1 MKRDSRCE
9 RSNCDRAIRSR
20 TMCEKWCIVTRRIR
34 VNSRSIRNDTP
45 RDCRSNSFKEKL
57 KEEGDNPLFFVY
69 NIEMLYMNRGRDV
82 MSKFT
87 VASNGALETTLRGAE
102 VLSTPLLNKG
112 VAFTQE
118 EREELGLKGLLP
130 PAVLTLEEQARRA
143 YEQFSSQPD
152 DLLKNVYLT
161 ALHDRN
167 EVLFYRILTEHLREM
182 LPIVYTPTVGVA
194 IQRYSH
200 EYRKPRGIY
209 LSINDPSGI
218 EDAFAN
224 IGATAENIDLVVV
237 TDGEGILGI
246 GDWGVG
252 GINIAIGKLA
262 VYTAAVGID
271 PSRVLPVILDV
282 GTNREELLNNPF
294 YIGNRHPRITGEA
307 YDEFIDTFVQAVN
320 KQFPKA
326 LLHWEDFSS
335 RNARKILDKYRH
347 DVCTFN
353 DDIQGTGA
361 VSLAAVLSAVKA
373 SGVPLSE
380 HRVVVFGA
388 GTAGIG
394 IADQV
399 RDAMVRVGL
408 SDEESHNRFWCID
421 RNGLVTDNMEDLLDF
436 QIPYARK
443 EAEVSDW
450 KQNDAIGLAEVVKH
464 VKPTILIGTST
475 VAGAF
480 KEEIIKEMAS
490 HVERP
495 IILPMSNPTP
505 LAEAKPADLIEW
517 TEGKALVATGSPFEP
532 VTYNGVTYVIGQSNN
547 ALIFPGL
554 GLGTIVVRASV
565 MTDGMFAAAAE
576 AVASMVDTSQPG
588 APILPEVEELR
599 NISELVAIEVAKVAV
614 AEGVARENLSDDDI
628 KIAVKEAIW
637 EPEYRQIKAV
647 EKVRI

>member
-1 MKRDSRCE
+1 
-9 RSNCDRAIRSR
+9 
-20 TMCEKWCIVTRRIR
+20 
-34 VNSRSIRNDTP
+34 
-45 RDCRSNSFKEKL
+45 
-57 KEEGDNPLFFVY
+57 
-69 NIEMLYMNRGRDV
+69 

-87 VASNGALETTLRGAE
+87 VASNGSLETTLRGVE

-143 YEQFSSQPD
+143 YEQFCSQPD

-167 EVLFYRILTEHLREM
+167 EVLFYRILTNHLREM

-200 EYRKPRGIY
+200 EYRKPRGVY

-218 EDAFAN
+218 EEAFAN

-347 DVCTFN
+347 DICTFN

-361 VSLAAVLSAVKA
+361 VSLAAVLSAVKV

-399 RDAMVRVGL
+399 RDAMVRVGV
-408 SDEESHNRFWCID
+408 SEEESYKRFWCID

-443 EAEVSDW
+443 EAEVSEW
-450 KQNDAIGLAEVVKH
+450 KQNDVIGLAEVVKH

-517 TEGKALVATGSPFEP
+517 TEGRALVATGSPFEP

-599 NISELVAIEVAKVAV
+599 NISEMVAIEVAKVAV
-614 AEGVARENLSDDDI
+614 AEGVARENLSDNDI

>member
-1 MKRDSRCE
+1 
-9 RSNCDRAIRSR
+9 
-20 TMCEKWCIVTRRIR
+20 
-34 VNSRSIRNDTP
+34 
-45 RDCRSNSFKEKL
+45 
-57 KEEGDNPLFFVY
+57 
-69 NIEMLYMNRGRDV
+69 

-87 VASNGALETTLRGAE
+87 VASNGSLETTLRGVE

-143 YEQFSSQPD
+143 YEQFCSQPD

-167 EVLFYRILTEHLREM
+167 EVLFYRILTNHLREM

-200 EYRKPRGIY
+200 EYRKPRGVY
-209 LSINDPSGI
+209 LSINDSSGI
-218 EDAFAN
+218 EEAFAN

-307 YDEFIDTFVQAVN
+307 YDEFIDTFVQAVS

-347 DVCTFN
+347 DICTFN

-361 VSLAAVLSAVKA
+361 VSLAAVLSAVKV

-399 RDAMVRVGL
+399 RDAMVRVGV
-408 SDEESHNRFWCID
+408 SEEESYKRFWCID

-436 QIPYARK
+436 QIPYARR
-443 EAEVSDW
+443 EAEVSEW
-450 KQNDAIGLAEVVKH
+450 KQNDVIGLAEVVKH

-505 LAEAKPADLIEW
+505 LAEAKPVDLIEW
-517 TEGKALVATGSPFEP
+517 TEGRALVATGSPFEP

-599 NISELVAIEVAKVAV
+599 NISEMVAIEVAKVAV
-614 AEGVARENLSDDDI
+614 AEGVARENLSDNDI

>member
-1 MKRDSRCE
+1 
-9 RSNCDRAIRSR
+9 
-20 TMCEKWCIVTRRIR
+20 
-34 VNSRSIRNDTP
+34 
-45 RDCRSNSFKEKL
+45 
-57 KEEGDNPLFFVY
+57 
-69 NIEMLYMNRGRDV
+69 

-443 EAEVSDW
+443 EAEVSEW
-450 KQNDAIGLAEVVKH
+450 KQNDVIGLVEVVKH

-490 HVERP
+490 HIERP

-576 AVASMVDTSQPG
+576 AVASMLDTSQPG

-614 AEGVARENLSDDDI
+614 AEGVAREKLSDDDI

>member
-1 MKRDSRCE
+1 
-9 RSNCDRAIRSR
+9 
-20 TMCEKWCIVTRRIR
+20 
-34 VNSRSIRNDTP
+34 
-45 RDCRSNSFKEKL
+45 
-57 KEEGDNPLFFVY
+57 
-69 NIEMLYMNRGRDV
+69 

-112 VAFTQE
+112 VAFTQN

-167 EVLFYRILTEHLREM
+167 EVLFYRILTDHLREM

-200 EYRKPRGIY
+200 EYRKPRGVY

-218 EDAFAN
+218 EEAFTN

-361 VSLAAVLSAVKA
+361 VSLAAVKA

-380 HRVVVFGA
+380 HRIVVFGA

-399 RDAMVRVGL
+399 RDAMVRVGV
-408 SDEESHNRFWCID
+408 SEEESYKRFWCID

-443 EAEVSDW
+443 EAEVSEW
-450 KQNDAIGLAEVVKH
+450 KENDVIGLAEVVKH

-517 TEGKALVATGSPFEP
+517 TEGRALVATGSPFEP

-599 NISELVAIEVAKVAV
+599 NISEMVAIEVAKVAV
-614 AEGVARENLSDDDI
+614 AEGVARVNLSDNDI
-628 KIAVKEAIW
+628 KMAVQEAMW
-637 EPEYRQIKAV
+637 KPEYRQIKAV

>member
-1 MKRDSRCE
+1 
-9 RSNCDRAIRSR
+9 
-20 TMCEKWCIVTRRIR
+20 
-34 VNSRSIRNDTP
+34 
-45 RDCRSNSFKEKL
+45 
-57 KEEGDNPLFFVY
+57 
-69 NIEMLYMNRGRDV
+69 

-87 VASNGALETTLRGAE
+87 VASNGSLETTLRGVE

-143 YEQFSSQPD
+143 YEQFCSQPD

-167 EVLFYRILTEHLREM
+167 EVLFYRILTDHLREM

-200 EYRKPRGIY
+200 EYRKPRGVY

-218 EDAFAN
+218 EEAFAN

-282 GTNREELLNNPF
+282 GTNREELLDNPF

-347 DVCTFN
+347 DICTFN

-399 RDAMVRVGL
+399 RDAMVRVGV
-408 SDEESHNRFWCID
+408 SEEESYKRFWCID

-436 QIPYARK
+436 QTPYARK
-443 EAEVSDW
+443 EAEVSEW
-450 KQNDAIGLAEVVKH
+450 KQNGVIGLAEVVKH

-517 TEGKALVATGSPFEP
+517 TEGRALVATGSPFEP

-599 NISELVAIEVAKVAV
+599 NISEMVAIEVAKVAV
-614 AEGVARENLSDDDI
+614 AEGVARENLSDNDI

>member
-1 MKRDSRCE
+1 
-9 RSNCDRAIRSR
+9 
-20 TMCEKWCIVTRRIR
+20 
-34 VNSRSIRNDTP
+34 
-45 RDCRSNSFKEKL
+45 
-57 KEEGDNPLFFVY
+57 
-69 NIEMLYMNRGRDV
+69 

-87 VASNGALETTLRGAE
+87 VASNGSLETTLRGVE

-143 YEQFSSQPD
+143 YEQFCSQPD

-167 EVLFYRILTEHLREM
+167 EVLFYRILTNHLREM

-200 EYRKPRGIY
+200 EYRKPRGVY

-218 EDAFAN
+218 EEAFAN

-347 DVCTFN
+347 DICTFN

-399 RDAMVRVGL
+399 RDAMVRVGV
-408 SDEESHNRFWCID
+408 SEEESYKRFWCID

-436 QIPYARK
+436 QMPYARK
-443 EAEVSDW
+443 EAEVSEW
-450 KQNDAIGLAEVVKH
+450 KQNDVIGLAEVVKH

-599 NISELVAIEVAKVAV
+599 NISEMVAIEVAKVAV
-614 AEGVARENLSDDDI
+614 AEGVARENLSDNDI

-647 EKVRI
+647 EKVSI

>member
-1 MKRDSRCE
+1 
-9 RSNCDRAIRSR
+9 
-20 TMCEKWCIVTRRIR
+20 
-34 VNSRSIRNDTP
+34 
-45 RDCRSNSFKEKL
+45 
-57 KEEGDNPLFFVY
+57 
-69 NIEMLYMNRGRDV
+69 

-112 VAFTQE
+112 VAFTQN

-167 EVLFYRILTEHLREM
+167 EVLFYRILTDHLREM

-200 EYRKPRGIY
+200 EYRKPRGVY

-218 EDAFAN
+218 EEAFTN

-294 YIGNRHPRITGEA
+294 YIGNRHPRITGKA

-394 IADQV
+394 IADQI
-399 RDAMVRVGL
+399 RDAMVRVGV
-408 SDEESHNRFWCID
+408 SEEESYKRFWCID

-443 EAEVSDW
+443 EVEVSGW
-450 KQNDAIGLAEVVKH
+450 KQNDVIGLAEVVKH

-517 TEGKALVATGSPFEP
+517 TEGRALVATGSPFEP

-599 NISELVAIEVAKVAV
+599 NISEMVAIEVAKVAV
-614 AEGVARENLSDDDI
+614 AEGVARVNLSDNDI
-628 KIAVKEAIW
+628 KMAVKEAMW
-637 EPEYRQIKAV
+637 KPEYRQIKAV

>member
-1 MKRDSRCE
+1 
-9 RSNCDRAIRSR
+9 
-20 TMCEKWCIVTRRIR
+20 
-34 VNSRSIRNDTP
+34 
-45 RDCRSNSFKEKL
+45 
-57 KEEGDNPLFFVY
+57 
-69 NIEMLYMNRGRDV
+69 

-87 VASNGALETTLRGAE
+87 VASNGSLETTLRGAE

-112 VAFTQE
+112 VAFTQK

-143 YEQFSSQPD
+143 YEQFCSQPD

-167 EVLFYRILTEHLREM
+167 EVLFYRILTDHLREM

-218 EDAFAN
+218 EEAFAN

-294 YIGNRHPRITGEA
+294 YIGNRHPRITGEV
-307 YDEFIDTFVQAVN
+307 YDEFIDIFVQAVN

-443 EAEVSDW
+443 EAEVSEW
-450 KQNDAIGLAEVVKH
+450 KQNDVIGLAEVVKH

-517 TEGKALVATGSPFEP
+517 TEGKALVATGSPFDP

-599 NISELVAIEVAKVAV
+599 NISEMVAIEVAKVAV
-614 AEGVARENLSDDDI
+614 AEGVARENLSDNDI
-628 KIAVKEAIW
+628 KIAVKEAMW
-637 EPEYRQIKAV
+637 KPEYRQIKAV
-647 EKVRI
+647 EKVSI

>member
-1 MKRDSRCE
+1 
-9 RSNCDRAIRSR
+9 
-20 TMCEKWCIVTRRIR
+20 
-34 VNSRSIRNDTP
+34 
-45 RDCRSNSFKEKL
+45 
-57 KEEGDNPLFFVY
+57 
-69 NIEMLYMNRGRDV
+69 

-167 EVLFYRILTEHLREM
+167 EVLFYRILTDHLREM

-421 RNGLVTDNMEDLLDF
+421 RNGLVTDNMEGLLDF

-450 KQNDAIGLAEVVKH
+450 KQNDVIGLAEVVKH

-517 TEGKALVATGSPFEP
+517 TEGRALVATGSPFEA

-614 AEGVARENLSDDDI
+614 AEGVARENLSDNDI
-628 KIAVKEAIW
+628 KIAVKEAMW
-637 EPEYRQIKAV
+637 KPEYRQIKAV
-647 EKVRI
+647 EKVSI

>member
-1 MKRDSRCE
+1 
-9 RSNCDRAIRSR
+9 
-20 TMCEKWCIVTRRIR
+20 
-34 VNSRSIRNDTP
+34 
-45 RDCRSNSFKEKL
+45 
-57 KEEGDNPLFFVY
+57 
-69 NIEMLYMNRGRDV
+69 

-112 VAFTQE
+112 VAFTQN

-167 EVLFYRILTEHLREM
+167 EVLFYRILTDHLREM

-200 EYRKPRGIY
+200 EYRKPRGVY

-218 EDAFAN
+218 EEAFTN

-399 RDAMVRVGL
+399 RDAMVRVGV
-408 SDEESHNRFWCID
+408 SEEESYKRFWCID

-443 EAEVSDW
+443 EAEVSEW
-450 KQNDAIGLAEVVKH
+450 KQNDVIGLAEVVKH

-517 TEGKALVATGSPFEP
+517 TEGRALVATGSPFEP

-599 NISELVAIEVAKVAV
+599 NISEMVAIEVAKVAV
-614 AEGVARENLSDDDI
+614 AEGVARVNLSDNDI
-628 KIAVKEAIW
+628 KMAVKETMW
-637 EPEYRQIKAV
+637 KPEYRQIKAV

>member
-1 MKRDSRCE
+1 
-9 RSNCDRAIRSR
+9 
-20 TMCEKWCIVTRRIR
+20 
-34 VNSRSIRNDTP
+34 
-45 RDCRSNSFKEKL
+45 
-57 KEEGDNPLFFVY
+57 
-69 NIEMLYMNRGRDV
+69 

>member
-1 MKRDSRCE
+1 
-9 RSNCDRAIRSR
+9 
-20 TMCEKWCIVTRRIR
+20 
-34 VNSRSIRNDTP
+34 
-45 RDCRSNSFKEKL
+45 
-57 KEEGDNPLFFVY
+57 
-69 NIEMLYMNRGRDV
+69 MNRGRDV

-87 VASNGALETTLRGAE
+87 VASNGALETALRGVE

-130 PAVLTLEEQARRA
+130 PAVLTLDEQARRA
-143 YEQFSSQPD
+143 YEQFCSQPD

-167 EVLFYRILTEHLREM
+167 EVLFYRILTDHLREM

-200 EYRKPRGIY
+200 EYRKPRGVY
-209 LSINDPSGI
+209 LSVNDPSGI
-218 EDAFAN
+218 EEAFNN

-408 SDEESHNRFWCID
+408 SEEESHNRFWCID
-421 RNGLVTDNMEDLLDF
+421 RNGLVTDNMGDLLDF

-443 EAEVSDW
+443 EAEVSEW
-450 KQNDAIGLAEVVKH
+450 KANDVIGLAEVVKH
-464 VKPTILIGTST
+464 AKPTILIGTST

-517 TEGKALVATGSPFEP
+517 TEGRALVATGSPFEP

-599 NISELVAIEVAKVAV
+599 NISEMVAIEVAKVAV
-614 AEGVARENLSDDDI
+614 AEGVAREI
-628 KIAVKEAIW
+628 K
-637 EPEYRQIKAV
+637 
-647 EKVRI
+647 

>member
-1 MKRDSRCE
+1 
-9 RSNCDRAIRSR
+9 
-20 TMCEKWCIVTRRIR
+20 
-34 VNSRSIRNDTP
+34 
-45 RDCRSNSFKEKL
+45 
-57 KEEGDNPLFFVY
+57 
-69 NIEMLYMNRGRDV
+69 

-87 VASNGALETTLRGAE
+87 VASNGSLETTLRGVE

-143 YEQFSSQPD
+143 YEQFRSQPD

-167 EVLFYRILTEHLREM
+167 EVLFYRILTNHLREM

-200 EYRKPRGIY
+200 EYRKPRGVY

-218 EDAFAN
+218 EEAFAN

-347 DVCTFN
+347 DICTFN

-361 VSLAAVLSAVKA
+361 VSLAAVLSAVKV

-399 RDAMVRVGL
+399 RDAMVRVGV
-408 SDEESHNRFWCID
+408 SEEESYKRFWCID

-443 EAEVSDW
+443 EAEVSEW
-450 KQNDAIGLAEVVKH
+450 KQNDVIGLAEVVKH

-517 TEGKALVATGSPFEP
+517 TEGRALVATGSPFEP

-599 NISELVAIEVAKVAV
+599 NISEMVAIEVAKVAV
-614 AEGVARENLSDDDI
+614 AEGVARENLSDKDI

>member
-1 MKRDSRCE
+1 
-9 RSNCDRAIRSR
+9 
-20 TMCEKWCIVTRRIR
+20 
-34 VNSRSIRNDTP
+34 
-45 RDCRSNSFKEKL
+45 
-57 KEEGDNPLFFVY
+57 
-69 NIEMLYMNRGRDV
+69 

-87 VASNGALETTLRGAE
+87 VASNGSLETTLRGVE

-143 YEQFSSQPD
+143 YEQFCSQPD

-167 EVLFYRILTEHLREM
+167 EVLFYRILTNHLREM

-200 EYRKPRGIY
+200 EYRKPRGVY

-307 YDEFIDTFVQAVN
+307 YDKFIDTFVQVVN

-347 DVCTFN
+347 DICTFN

-361 VSLAAVLSAVKA
+361 VSLAAVLSAVKV

-399 RDAMVRVGL
+399 RDAMVRVGV
-408 SDEESHNRFWCID
+408 SEEESYKRFWCID

-443 EAEVSDW
+443 EAEVSEW
-450 KQNDAIGLAEVVKH
+450 KQNDVIGLAEVVKH

-517 TEGKALVATGSPFEP
+517 TEGRALVATGSPFEP

-599 NISELVAIEVAKVAV
+599 NISEMVAIEVAKVAV
-614 AEGVARENLSDDDI
+614 AEGVARENLSDNDI

>member
-1 MKRDSRCE
+1 
-9 RSNCDRAIRSR
+9 
-20 TMCEKWCIVTRRIR
+20 
-34 VNSRSIRNDTP
+34 
-45 RDCRSNSFKEKL
+45 
-57 KEEGDNPLFFVY
+57 
-69 NIEMLYMNRGRDV
+69 

-87 VASNGALETTLRGAE
+87 VASNGSLETTLRGVE

-143 YEQFSSQPD
+143 YEQFCSQPD

-167 EVLFYRILTEHLREM
+167 EVLFYRILTDHLREM

-200 EYRKPRGIY
+200 EYRKPRGVY

-218 EDAFAN
+218 EEAFAN

-347 DVCTFN
+347 DICTFN

-380 HRVVVFGA
+380 HRIVVFGA

-399 RDAMVRVGL
+399 RDAMVRAGL
-408 SDEESHNRFWCID
+408 SEEESYKRFWCID

-443 EAEVSDW
+443 EAEVSEW
-450 KQNDAIGLAEVVKH
+450 KQNGVIGLAEVVKH

-517 TEGKALVATGSPFEP
+517 TEGRALVATGSPFEP

-588 APILPEVEELR
+588 ASILPEVEELR
-599 NISELVAIEVAKVAV
+599 NISEMVAIEVAKVAV
-614 AEGVARENLSDDDI
+614 AEGVARENLSDNDI

>member
-1 MKRDSRCE
+1 
-9 RSNCDRAIRSR
+9 
-20 TMCEKWCIVTRRIR
+20 
-34 VNSRSIRNDTP
+34 
-45 RDCRSNSFKEKL
+45 
-57 KEEGDNPLFFVY
+57 
-69 NIEMLYMNRGRDV
+69 MNRGRDV

-112 VAFTQE
+112 VAFTQN

-167 EVLFYRILTEHLREM
+167 EVLFYRILTDHLREM

-200 EYRKPRGIY
+200 EYRKPRGVY

-218 EDAFAN
+218 EEAFTN

-399 RDAMVRVGL
+399 RDAMVRVGV
-408 SDEESHNRFWCID
+408 SEEESYKRFWCID

-443 EAEVSDW
+443 EAEVSEW
-450 KQNDAIGLAEVVKH
+450 KENDMIGLAEVVKH

-517 TEGKALVATGSPFEP
+517 TEGRALVATGSPFEP

-599 NISELVAIEVAKVAV
+599 NISEMVAIEVAKVAV
-614 AEGVARENLSDDDI
+614 AEGVARVNLSDNDI
-628 KIAVKEAIW
+628 KMAVQEVMWK
-637 EPEYRQIKAV
+637 PEYRQIKAV

>member
-1 MKRDSRCE
+1 
-9 RSNCDRAIRSR
+9 
-20 TMCEKWCIVTRRIR
+20 
-34 VNSRSIRNDTP
+34 
-45 RDCRSNSFKEKL
+45 
-57 KEEGDNPLFFVY
+57 
-69 NIEMLYMNRGRDV
+69 

-87 VASNGALETTLRGAE
+87 VASNGSLETTLRGVE

-143 YEQFSSQPD
+143 YEQFCSQPD

-167 EVLFYRILTEHLREM
+167 EVLFYRILTNHLREM

-200 EYRKPRGIY
+200 EYRKPRGVY

-218 EDAFAN
+218 EEAFAN

-347 DVCTFN
+347 DICTFN

-399 RDAMVRVGL
+399 RDAMVRVGV
-408 SDEESHNRFWCID
+408 SEEESYKRFWCID

-443 EAEVSDW
+443 EAEVSEW
-450 KQNDAIGLAEVVKH
+450 KQNDMIGLAEVVKH

-505 LAEAKPADLIEW
+505 LAEAKPADVIEW
-517 TEGKALVATGSPFEP
+517 TEGRALVATGSPFEP

-599 NISELVAIEVAKVAV
+599 NISEMVAIEVAKVAV
-614 AEGVARENLSDDDI
+614 AEGVARVNLSDNDI
-628 KIAVKEAIW
+628 KMAVKEAIW

>member
-1 MKRDSRCE
+1 
-9 RSNCDRAIRSR
+9 
-20 TMCEKWCIVTRRIR
+20 
-34 VNSRSIRNDTP
+34 
-45 RDCRSNSFKEKL
+45 
-57 KEEGDNPLFFVY
+57 
-69 NIEMLYMNRGRDV
+69 

-87 VASNGALETTLRGAE
+87 VASNGSLETTLRGVE

-143 YEQFSSQPD
+143 YEQFCSQPD

-167 EVLFYRILTEHLREM
+167 EVLFYRILTNHLREM

-200 EYRKPRGIY
+200 EYRKPRGVY

-218 EDAFAN
+218 EEAFAN

-347 DVCTFN
+347 DICTFN

-399 RDAMVRVGL
+399 RDAMVRVGV
-408 SDEESHNRFWCID
+408 SEEESYKRFWCID

-443 EAEVSDW
+443 EAEVSEW
-450 KQNDAIGLAEVVKH
+450 KQNDMIGLAEVVKH

-505 LAEAKPADLIEW
+505 LAEAKPADVIEW
-517 TEGKALVATGSPFEP
+517 TEGRALVATGSPFEP
-532 VTYNGVTYVIGQSNN
+532 VTYNGVTYVVGQSNN

-599 NISELVAIEVAKVAV
+599 NISEMVAIEVAKVAV
-614 AEGVARENLSDDDI
+614 AEGVARVNLSDNDI
-628 KIAVKEAIW
+628 KMAVKEAIW

>member
-1 MKRDSRCE
+1 
-9 RSNCDRAIRSR
+9 
-20 TMCEKWCIVTRRIR
+20 
-34 VNSRSIRNDTP
+34 
-45 RDCRSNSFKEKL
+45 
-57 KEEGDNPLFFVY
+57 
-69 NIEMLYMNRGRDV
+69 

-87 VASNGALETTLRGAE
+87 VASNGSLETTLRGVE

-143 YEQFSSQPD
+143 YEQFCSQPD

-167 EVLFYRILTEHLREM
+167 EVLFYRILTDHLREM

-200 EYRKPRGIY
+200 EYRKPRGVY

-218 EDAFAN
+218 EEAFAN

-347 DVCTFN
+347 DICTFN

-399 RDAMVRVGL
+399 RDAMVRVGV
-408 SDEESHNRFWCID
+408 SEEESYKRFWCID

-443 EAEVSDW
+443 EAEVSEW
-450 KQNDAIGLAEVVKH
+450 KENGVIGLAEVVKH

-517 TEGKALVATGSPFEP
+517 TEGRALVATGSPFEP

-599 NISELVAIEVAKVAV
+599 NISEMVAIEVAKVAV
-614 AEGVARENLSDDDI
+614 AEGVARENLSDNDI

-647 EKVRI
+647 EKVTI

>member
-1 MKRDSRCE
+1 
-9 RSNCDRAIRSR
+9 
-20 TMCEKWCIVTRRIR
+20 
-34 VNSRSIRNDTP
+34 
-45 RDCRSNSFKEKL
+45 
-57 KEEGDNPLFFVY
+57 
-69 NIEMLYMNRGRDV
+69 

-87 VASNGALETTLRGAE
+87 VGSNGSLETTLRGVE

-112 VAFTQE
+112 VAFTQD

-143 YEQFSSQPD
+143 YEQFCSQPD

-167 EVLFYRILTEHLREM
+167 EVLFYRILTNHLREM

-200 EYRKPRGIY
+200 EYRKPRGVY

-347 DVCTFN
+347 DICTFN

-361 VSLAAVLSAVKA
+361 VSLAAVLSAVKV

-380 HRVVVFGA
+380 HRIVVFGA

-399 RDAMVRVGL
+399 RDAMVRVGV
-408 SDEESHNRFWCID
+408 SEEESYKRFWCID
-421 RNGLVTDNMEDLLDF
+421 RNGLVTDDMEDLLDF
-436 QIPYARK
+436 QMPYARK
-443 EAEVSDW
+443 ESEVSEW

-517 TEGKALVATGSPFEP
+517 TEGRALVATGSPFEP

-599 NISELVAIEVAKVAV
+599 NISEMVAIEVAKVAV
-614 AEGVARENLSDDDI
+614 AEGVARENLSDNDI

>member
-1 MKRDSRCE
+1 
-9 RSNCDRAIRSR
+9 
-20 TMCEKWCIVTRRIR
+20 
-34 VNSRSIRNDTP
+34 
-45 RDCRSNSFKEKL
+45 
-57 KEEGDNPLFFVY
+57 
-69 NIEMLYMNRGRDV
+69 

-112 VAFTQE
+112 VAFTQN

-167 EVLFYRILTEHLREM
+167 EVLFYRILTDHLREM

-200 EYRKPRGIY
+200 EYRKPRGVY

-218 EDAFAN
+218 EEAFTN

-335 RNARKILDKYRH
+335 RNARKILDKYRY

-399 RDAMVRVGL
+399 RDAMVRVGV
-408 SDEESHNRFWCID
+408 SEEESYKRFWCID

-443 EAEVSDW
+443 EAEVSEW
-450 KQNDAIGLAEVVKH
+450 KQNDVIGLAEVVKH

-480 KEEIIKEMAS
+480 KEAIIKEMAS

-517 TEGKALVATGSPFEP
+517 TEGRALVATGSPFEP

-599 NISELVAIEVAKVAV
+599 NISEMVAIEVAKVAV
-614 AEGVARENLSDDDI
+614 AEGVARVNLSDNDI
-628 KIAVKEAIW
+628 KMAVKEAMW
-637 EPEYRQIKAV
+637 KPEYRQIKAI

>member
-1 MKRDSRCE
+1 
-9 RSNCDRAIRSR
+9 
-20 TMCEKWCIVTRRIR
+20 
-34 VNSRSIRNDTP
+34 
-45 RDCRSNSFKEKL
+45 
-57 KEEGDNPLFFVY
+57 
-69 NIEMLYMNRGRDV
+69 

-87 VASNGALETTLRGAE
+87 VASNGSLETTLRGVE

-143 YEQFSSQPD
+143 YEQFCSQPD

-167 EVLFYRILTEHLREM
+167 EVLFYRILTDHLREM

-200 EYRKPRGIY
+200 EYRKPRGVY

-218 EDAFAN
+218 EEAFAN

-282 GTNREELLNNPF
+282 GTNRKELLDNPF

-347 DVCTFN
+347 DICTFN

-399 RDAMVRVGL
+399 RDAMVRVGI
-408 SDEESHNRFWCID
+408 SEEESYKRFWCID

-436 QIPYARK
+436 QTPYARK
-443 EAEVSDW
+443 EAEVSEW
-450 KQNDAIGLAEVVKH
+450 KQNGVIGLAEVVKH

-517 TEGKALVATGSPFEP
+517 TEGRALVATGSPFEP

-599 NISELVAIEVAKVAV
+599 NISEMVAIEVAKVAV
-614 AEGVARENLSDDDI
+614 AEGVARENLSDNDI

>member
-1 MKRDSRCE
+1 
-9 RSNCDRAIRSR
+9 
-20 TMCEKWCIVTRRIR
+20 
-34 VNSRSIRNDTP
+34 
-45 RDCRSNSFKEKL
+45 
-57 KEEGDNPLFFVY
+57 
-69 NIEMLYMNRGRDV
+69 

-87 VASNGALETTLRGAE
+87 VASNGSLETTLRGVE

-143 YEQFSSQPD
+143 YEQFCSQPD

-167 EVLFYRILTEHLREM
+167 EVLFYRILTDHLREM
-182 LPIVYTPTVGVA
+182 LPIVYTPTVGVV

-200 EYRKPRGIY
+200 EYRKPRGVY

-218 EDAFAN
+218 EEAFAN

-282 GTNREELLNNPF
+282 GTNREELLDNPF

-347 DVCTFN
+347 DICTFN

-399 RDAMVRVGL
+399 RDAMVRVGV
-408 SDEESHNRFWCID
+408 SEEESYKRFWCID
-421 RNGLVTDNMEDLLDF
+421 RNGLVTDNMKDLLDF
-436 QIPYARK
+436 QMPYARK
-443 EAEVSDW
+443 EAEVSEW
-450 KQNDAIGLAEVVKH
+450 KQNGVIGLAEVVKH

-480 KEEIIKEMAS
+480 KEEIVKEMAS

-505 LAEAKPADLIEW
+505 LAEAKPADLIKW
-517 TEGKALVATGSPFEP
+517 TEGRALVATGSPFEP

-599 NISELVAIEVAKVAV
+599 NISEMVAIEVAKVAV
-614 AEGVARENLSDDDI
+614 AEGVARENLSDNDI

>member
-1 MKRDSRCE
+1 
-9 RSNCDRAIRSR
+9 
-20 TMCEKWCIVTRRIR
+20 
-34 VNSRSIRNDTP
+34 
-45 RDCRSNSFKEKL
+45 
-57 KEEGDNPLFFVY
+57 
-69 NIEMLYMNRGRDV
+69 

-112 VAFTQE
+112 VAFTQN

-167 EVLFYRILTEHLREM
+167 EVLFYRILTDHLREM

-200 EYRKPRGIY
+200 EYRKPRGVY

-218 EDAFAN
+218 EEAFTN

-307 YDEFIDTFVQAVN
+307 YDEFIDTFVQSVN

-399 RDAMVRVGL
+399 RDAMVRVGV
-408 SDEESHNRFWCID
+408 SEEESYKRFWCID

-443 EAEVSDW
+443 EAEVSEW
-450 KQNDAIGLAEVVKH
+450 KENDVIGLAEVVKH

-517 TEGKALVATGSPFEP
+517 TEGRALVATGSPFEP

-599 NISELVAIEVAKVAV
+599 NISEMVAIEVAKVAV
-614 AEGVARENLSDDDI
+614 AEGVARVNLSDNDI
-628 KIAVKEAIW
+628 KVAVKEAMW
-637 EPEYRQIKAV
+637 KPEYRQIKAV

>member
-1 MKRDSRCE
+1 
-9 RSNCDRAIRSR
+9 
-20 TMCEKWCIVTRRIR
+20 
-34 VNSRSIRNDTP
+34 
-45 RDCRSNSFKEKL
+45 
-57 KEEGDNPLFFVY
+57 
-69 NIEMLYMNRGRDV
+69 MNRGRDV

-87 VASNGALETTLRGAE
+87 VASNGSLETTLRGVE

-143 YEQFSSQPD
+143 YEQFCSQPD

-167 EVLFYRILTEHLREM
+167 EVLFYRILTDHLREM

-200 EYRKPRGIY
+200 EYRKPRGVY

-218 EDAFAN
+218 EEAFAN

-282 GTNREELLNNPF
+282 GTNREELLDNPF

-307 YDEFIDTFVQAVN
+307 YDEFIDTFVQAVS

-347 DVCTFN
+347 DICTFN

-399 RDAMVRVGL
+399 RDAMVRVGV
-408 SDEESHNRFWCID
+408 SEEESYKRFWCID

-443 EAEVSDW
+443 EAEVSEW
-450 KQNDAIGLAEVVKH
+450 KQNGVIGLAEVVKH

-517 TEGKALVATGSPFEP
+517 TEGRALVATGSPFEP

-599 NISELVAIEVAKVAV
+599 NISEMVAIEVAKVAV
-614 AEGVARENLSDDDI
+614 AEGVARENLSDNDI

>member
-1 MKRDSRCE
+1 
-9 RSNCDRAIRSR
+9 
-20 TMCEKWCIVTRRIR
+20 
-34 VNSRSIRNDTP
+34 
-45 RDCRSNSFKEKL
+45 
-57 KEEGDNPLFFVY
+57 
-69 NIEMLYMNRGRDV
+69 MNRGRDV

-167 EVLFYRILTEHLREM
+167 EVLFYRILTDHLREM

-421 RNGLVTDNMEDLLDF
+421 RNGLVTDNMEGLLDF

-450 KQNDAIGLAEVVKH
+450 KQNDVIGLAEVVKH

-517 TEGKALVATGSPFEP
+517 TEGRALVATGSPFEP

-614 AEGVARENLSDDDI
+614 AEGVARENLSDNDI
-628 KIAVKEAIW
+628 KIAVKEAMW
-637 EPEYRQIKAV
+637 QPEYRQIKAV
-647 EKVRI
+647 EKVSI

>member
-1 MKRDSRCE
+1 
-9 RSNCDRAIRSR
+9 
-20 TMCEKWCIVTRRIR
+20 
-34 VNSRSIRNDTP
+34 
-45 RDCRSNSFKEKL
+45 
-57 KEEGDNPLFFVY
+57 
-69 NIEMLYMNRGRDV
+69 MLYMNRGRDV

-112 VAFTQE
+112 VAFTQN

-167 EVLFYRILTEHLREM
+167 EVLFYRILTDHLREM

-200 EYRKPRGIY
+200 EYRKPRGVY

-218 EDAFAN
+218 EEAFTN

-399 RDAMVRVGL
+399 RDAMVRVGV
-408 SDEESHNRFWCID
+408 SEEESYKRFWCID

-443 EAEVSDW
+443 EAEVSEW
-450 KQNDAIGLAEVVKH
+450 KQNDVIGLAEVVKH

-490 HVERP
+490 HIERP

-517 TEGKALVATGSPFEP
+517 TEGRALVATGSPFEP

-599 NISELVAIEVAKVAV
+599 NISEMVAIEVAKVAV
-614 AEGVARENLSDDDI
+614 AEGVARVNLSDNDI
-628 KIAVKEAIW
+628 KMAVQEAMW
-637 EPEYRQIKAV
+637 KPEYRQIKAV

>member
-1 MKRDSRCE
+1 
-9 RSNCDRAIRSR
+9 
-20 TMCEKWCIVTRRIR
+20 
-34 VNSRSIRNDTP
+34 
-45 RDCRSNSFKEKL
+45 
-57 KEEGDNPLFFVY
+57 
-69 NIEMLYMNRGRDV
+69 

-87 VASNGALETTLRGAE
+87 VASNGSLETTLRGVE

-143 YEQFSSQPD
+143 YEQFCSQPD

-167 EVLFYRILTEHLREM
+167 EVLFYRILTDHLREM

-200 EYRKPRGIY
+200 EYRKPRGVY

-218 EDAFAN
+218 EEAFAN

-347 DVCTFN
+347 DICTFN

-399 RDAMVRVGL
+399 RDAMVRVGV
-408 SDEESHNRFWCID
+408 SEEESYKRFWCID

-436 QIPYARK
+436 QMPYARK
-443 EAEVSDW
+443 EAEVSEW
-450 KQNDAIGLAEVVKH
+450 KQNDVIGLAEVVKH

-505 LAEAKPADLIEW
+505 LAEAKPVDLIEW
-517 TEGKALVATGSPFEP
+517 TEGRALVATGSPFEP

-599 NISELVAIEVAKVAV
+599 NISEMVAIEVAKVAV
-614 AEGVARENLSDDDI
+614 AEGVARENLSDNDI
-628 KIAVKEAIW
+628 KIAVK
-637 EPEYRQIKAV
+637 
-647 EKVRI
+647 

>member
-1 MKRDSRCE
+1 
-9 RSNCDRAIRSR
+9 
-20 TMCEKWCIVTRRIR
+20 
-34 VNSRSIRNDTP
+34 
-45 RDCRSNSFKEKL
+45 
-57 KEEGDNPLFFVY
+57 
-69 NIEMLYMNRGRDV
+69 

-87 VASNGALETTLRGAE
+87 VASNGSLETTLRGVE

-143 YEQFSSQPD
+143 YEQFCSQPD

-167 EVLFYRILTEHLREM
+167 EVLFYRILTDHLREM

-200 EYRKPRGIY
+200 EYRKPRGVY

-218 EDAFAN
+218 EEAFAN

-399 RDAMVRVGL
+399 RDAMVRVGV
-408 SDEESHNRFWCID
+408 SEEESYKRFWCID

-443 EAEVSDW
+443 EAEVSEW
-450 KQNDAIGLAEVVKH
+450 KQNDVIGLAEVVKH

-505 LAEAKPADLIEW
+505 LAEAKPADLIQW
-517 TEGKALVATGSPFEP
+517 TEGRALVATGSPFEP

-599 NISELVAIEVAKVAV
+599 NISEMVAIEVAKVAV
-614 AEGVARENLSDDDI
+614 AEGVAREKLSDNDI
-628 KIAVKEAIW
+628 KTAVKEAIW

>member
-1 MKRDSRCE
+1 
-9 RSNCDRAIRSR
+9 
-20 TMCEKWCIVTRRIR
+20 
-34 VNSRSIRNDTP
+34 
-45 RDCRSNSFKEKL
+45 
-57 KEEGDNPLFFVY
+57 
-69 NIEMLYMNRGRDV
+69 

-87 VASNGALETTLRGAE
+87 VASNGSLETTLRGVE

-143 YEQFSSQPD
+143 YEQFCSQPD

-167 EVLFYRILTEHLREM
+167 EVLFYRILTDHLREM

-200 EYRKPRGIY
+200 EYRKPRGVY

-218 EDAFAN
+218 EEAFAN

-347 DVCTFN
+347 DICTFN

-399 RDAMVRVGL
+399 RDAMVRVGV
-408 SDEESHNRFWCID
+408 SEEESYKRFWCID

-436 QIPYARK
+436 QMPYARK
-443 EAEVSDW
+443 EAEVSEW
-450 KQNDAIGLAEVVKH
+450 KENGVIGLAEVVKH

-517 TEGKALVATGSPFEP
+517 TEGRALVATGSPFEP

-599 NISELVAIEVAKVAV
+599 NISEMVAIEVAKVAV
-614 AEGVARENLSDDDI
+614 AEGVARENLSDNDI

-647 EKVRI
+647 EKVTI

>member
-1 MKRDSRCE
+1 
-9 RSNCDRAIRSR
+9 
-20 TMCEKWCIVTRRIR
+20 
-34 VNSRSIRNDTP
+34 
-45 RDCRSNSFKEKL
+45 
-57 KEEGDNPLFFVY
+57 
-69 NIEMLYMNRGRDV
+69 

-87 VASNGALETTLRGAE
+87 VASNGSLETTLRGVE

-130 PAVLTLEEQARRA
+130 PAVLTLDEQARRA
-143 YEQFSSQPD
+143 YEQFCSQPD

-167 EVLFYRILTEHLREM
+167 EVLFYRILTNHLREM

-200 EYRKPRGIY
+200 EYRKPRGVY
-209 LSINDPSGI
+209 LSVNDPSGI
-218 EDAFAN
+218 EEAFAN

-361 VSLAAVLSAVKA
+361 VSLAAVLSAVKV

-399 RDAMVRVGL
+399 RDAMVRAGL
-408 SDEESHNRFWCID
+408 SEEESHNRFWCID

-443 EAEVSDW
+443 EAEVSEW
-450 KQNDAIGLAEVVKH
+450 KQSGAIGLAEVVKH

-517 TEGKALVATGSPFEP
+517 TEGRALVATGSPFEP

-599 NISELVAIEVAKVAV
+599 NISEMVAIEVAKVAV
-614 AEGVARENLSDDDI
+614 AEGVAREKLSDNDI
-628 KIAVKEAIW
+628 KIAVKEAMW
-637 EPEYRQIKAV
+637 KPEYRQIKAV

>member
-1 MKRDSRCE
+1 
-9 RSNCDRAIRSR
+9 
-20 TMCEKWCIVTRRIR
+20 
-34 VNSRSIRNDTP
+34 
-45 RDCRSNSFKEKL
+45 
-57 KEEGDNPLFFVY
+57 
-69 NIEMLYMNRGRDV
+69 

-87 VASNGALETTLRGAE
+87 VASNGSLETTLRGVE

-143 YEQFSSQPD
+143 YEQFCSQPD

-167 EVLFYRILTEHLREM
+167 EVLFYRILTNHLREM

-200 EYRKPRGIY
+200 EYRKPRGVY

-218 EDAFAN
+218 EEAFAN

-347 DVCTFN
+347 DICTFN

-361 VSLAAVLSAVKA
+361 VSLAAVLSAVKV

-399 RDAMVRVGL
+399 RDAMVRVGV
-408 SDEESHNRFWCID
+408 SEEESYKRFWCID

-443 EAEVSDW
+443 EAKVSEW
-450 KQNDAIGLAEVVKH
+450 KKNDMIGLTEVVKH

-517 TEGKALVATGSPFEP
+517 TEGRALVATGSPFEP

-599 NISELVAIEVAKVAV
+599 NISEMVAIEVAKVAV
-614 AEGVARENLSDDDI
+614 AEGVARENLSDNDI

>member
-1 MKRDSRCE
+1 
-9 RSNCDRAIRSR
+9 
-20 TMCEKWCIVTRRIR
+20 
-34 VNSRSIRNDTP
+34 
-45 RDCRSNSFKEKL
+45 
-57 KEEGDNPLFFVY
+57 
-69 NIEMLYMNRGRDV
+69 

-112 VAFTQE
+112 VAFTQN

-167 EVLFYRILTEHLREM
+167 EVLFYRILTDHLREM

-200 EYRKPRGIY
+200 EYRKPRGVY

-218 EDAFAN
+218 EEAFAN

-399 RDAMVRVGL
+399 RDAMVRVGV
-408 SDEESHNRFWCID
+408 SEEESYKRFWCID

-443 EAEVSDW
+443 EAEVSEW
-450 KQNDAIGLAEVVKH
+450 KQNDVIGLAEVVKH

-517 TEGKALVATGSPFEP
+517 TEGRALVATGSPFEP

-599 NISELVAIEVAKVAV
+599 NISEMVAIEVAKVAV
-614 AEGVARENLSDDDI
+614 AEGVARVNLSDNDI
-628 KIAVKEAIW
+628 KMAVKGAMW
-637 EPEYRQIKAV
+637 KPEYRQIKAV

>member
-1 MKRDSRCE
+1 
-9 RSNCDRAIRSR
+9 
-20 TMCEKWCIVTRRIR
+20 
-34 VNSRSIRNDTP
+34 
-45 RDCRSNSFKEKL
+45 
-57 KEEGDNPLFFVY
+57 
-69 NIEMLYMNRGRDV
+69 

-87 VASNGALETTLRGAE
+87 VASNGSLETTLRGVE

-143 YEQFSSQPD
+143 YEQFCSQPD

-167 EVLFYRILTEHLREM
+167 EVLFYRILTDHLREM

-200 EYRKPRGIY
+200 EYRKPRGVY

-218 EDAFAN
+218 EEAFAN

-347 DVCTFN
+347 DICTFN

-399 RDAMVRVGL
+399 RDAMVRVGV
-408 SDEESHNRFWCID
+408 SEEESYKRFWCID

-443 EAEVSDW
+443 EAEVSEW
-450 KQNDAIGLAEVVKH
+450 KENGVIGLAEVVKH

-517 TEGKALVATGSPFEP
+517 TEGRALVATGSPFEP

-576 AVASMVDTSQPG
+576 AVASMVDTSRPG

-599 NISELVAIEVAKVAV
+599 NISEMVAIEVAKVAV
-614 AEGVARENLSDDDI
+614 AEGVARENFSDNDI

-647 EKVRI
+647 EKVTI

>member
-1 MKRDSRCE
+1 
-9 RSNCDRAIRSR
+9 
-20 TMCEKWCIVTRRIR
+20 
-34 VNSRSIRNDTP
+34 
-45 RDCRSNSFKEKL
+45 
-57 KEEGDNPLFFVY
+57 
-69 NIEMLYMNRGRDV
+69 

-112 VAFTQE
+112 VAFTQN

-167 EVLFYRILTEHLREM
+167 EVLFYRILTDHLREM

-218 EDAFAN
+218 EEAFAN

-399 RDAMVRVGL
+399 RDAMVRVGV
-408 SDEESHNRFWCID
+408 SEEESYKRFWCID

-443 EAEVSDW
+443 EAEVSEW
-450 KQNDAIGLAEVVKH
+450 KENDVIGLAEVVKH

-517 TEGKALVATGSPFEP
+517 TEGRALVATGSPFEP

-599 NISELVAIEVAKVAV
+599 NISEMVAIEVAKVAV
-614 AEGVARENLSDDDI
+614 AEGVARVNLSDNDI
-628 KIAVKEAIW
+628 KMAVKEAMW
-637 EPEYRQIKAV
+637 KPEYRQIKAV

>member
-1 MKRDSRCE
+1 
-9 RSNCDRAIRSR
+9 
-20 TMCEKWCIVTRRIR
+20 
-34 VNSRSIRNDTP
+34 
-45 RDCRSNSFKEKL
+45 
-57 KEEGDNPLFFVY
+57 
-69 NIEMLYMNRGRDV
+69 MNKGRDG

-87 VASNGALETTLRGAE
+87 VSSDGTLETTLRGVE
-102 VLSTPLLNKG
+102 VLATPLLNKG
-112 VAFTQE
+112 VAFTKE
-118 EREELGLKGLLP
+118 EREELGLTGLLP
-130 PAVLTLEEQARRA
+130 PAVLTLDEQARRA

-167 EVLFYRILTEHLREM
+167 EVLFYRLLTDHLREM

-218 EDAFAN
+218 EEAFSN

-262 VYTAAVGID
+262 VYTAAIGID

-282 GTNREELLNNPF
+282 GTNREDLLNNPF

-307 YDEFIDTFVQAVN
+307 YDAFIDTFVKAVSN
-320 KQFPKA
+320 KFPKA

-335 RNARKILDKYRH
+335 RNARKILDKYRDH
-347 DVCTFN
+347 ICTFN

-373 SGVPLSE
+373 SSVPLCE
-380 HRVVVFGA
+380 HRVVVFGS

-399 RDAMVRVGL
+399 RDAMVRTGL
-408 SDEESHNRFWCID
+408 SEKEANERFWCID
-421 RNGLVTDNMEDLLDF
+421 RNGLLTDNMKELLDF
-436 QIPYARK
+436 QVPYVRK
-443 EAEVSDW
+443 ESEVNEW
-450 KQNDAIGLAEVVKH
+450 KQGGMIGLAEVVKH
-464 VKPTILIGTST
+464 VRPTILIGTST

-480 KEEIIKEMAS
+480 TEEIVKEMAS

-505 LAEAKPADLIEW
+505 LAEAKPVDLIHW
-517 TEGKALVATGSPFEP
+517 TEGRALVATGSPFEP

-599 NISELVAIEVAKVAV
+599 NISEIVAIEVAKAAV
-614 AEGVARENLSDDDI
+614 IEGVAREELSDNDI
-628 KIAVKEAIW
+628 RKAVKEAIW
-637 EPEYRQIKAV
+637 QPVYRQVKAAKQV
-647 EKVRI
+647 TL

>member
-1 MKRDSRCE
+1 
-9 RSNCDRAIRSR
+9 
-20 TMCEKWCIVTRRIR
+20 
-34 VNSRSIRNDTP
+34 
-45 RDCRSNSFKEKL
+45 
-57 KEEGDNPLFFVY
+57 
-69 NIEMLYMNRGRDV
+69 

-87 VASNGALETTLRGAE
+87 VASNGSLETTLRGVE

-143 YEQFSSQPD
+143 YEQFCSQPD

-167 EVLFYRILTEHLREM
+167 EVLFYRILTNHLREM

-200 EYRKPRGIY
+200 EYRKPRGVY

-218 EDAFAN
+218 EEAFAN

-320 KQFPKA
+320 KQFPQA

-347 DVCTFN
+347 DICTFN

-399 RDAMVRVGL
+399 RDAMVRVGV
-408 SDEESHNRFWCID
+408 SEEESYKRFWCID

-436 QIPYARK
+436 QMPYARK
-443 EAEVSDW
+443 EAEVSEW
-450 KQNDAIGLAEVVKH
+450 KQNDVIGLAEVVKH

-599 NISELVAIEVAKVAV
+599 NISEMVAIEVAKVAV
-614 AEGVARENLSDDDI
+614 AEGVARENLSDNDI

-647 EKVRI
+647 EKVSI

>member
-1 MKRDSRCE
+1 
-9 RSNCDRAIRSR
+9 
-20 TMCEKWCIVTRRIR
+20 
-34 VNSRSIRNDTP
+34 
-45 RDCRSNSFKEKL
+45 
-57 KEEGDNPLFFVY
+57 
-69 NIEMLYMNRGRDV
+69 MLYMNRGRDV

-87 VASNGALETTLRGAE
+87 VASNGSLETTLRGVE

-143 YEQFSSQPD
+143 YEQFCSQPD

-167 EVLFYRILTEHLREM
+167 EVLFYRILTDHLREM

-200 EYRKPRGIY
+200 EYRKPRGVY

-218 EDAFAN
+218 EEAFSN

-282 GTNREELLNNPF
+282 GTNREELLDNPF

-347 DVCTFN
+347 DICTFN

-399 RDAMVRVGL
+399 RDAMVRVGV
-408 SDEESHNRFWCID
+408 SEEESYKRFWCID

-443 EAEVSDW
+443 EAEVSEW
-450 KQNDAIGLAEVVKH
+450 KQNGVIGLAEVVKH

-517 TEGKALVATGSPFEP
+517 TEGRALVATGSPFEP

-599 NISELVAIEVAKVAV
+599 NISEMVAIEVAKVAV
-614 AEGVARENLSDDDI
+614 AEGVARENLSDNDI

>member
-1 MKRDSRCE
+1 
-9 RSNCDRAIRSR
+9 
-20 TMCEKWCIVTRRIR
+20 
-34 VNSRSIRNDTP
+34 
-45 RDCRSNSFKEKL
+45 
-57 KEEGDNPLFFVY
+57 
-69 NIEMLYMNRGRDV
+69 

-87 VASNGALETTLRGAE
+87 VASNGSLETTLRGVE

-143 YEQFSSQPD
+143 YEQFCSQPD

-167 EVLFYRILTEHLREM
+167 EVLFYRILTDHLREM

-200 EYRKPRGIY
+200 EYRKPRGVY

-218 EDAFAN
+218 EEAFAN

-399 RDAMVRVGL
+399 RDAMVRVGV
-408 SDEESHNRFWCID
+408 SEEESYKRFWCID

-443 EAEVSDW
+443 EAEVSEW
-450 KQNDAIGLAEVVKH
+450 KQNDVIGLAEVVKH

-505 LAEAKPADLIEW
+505 LAEAKPVDLIQW
-517 TEGKALVATGSPFEP
+517 TEGRALVATGSPFEP

-554 GLGTIVVRASV
+554 GLGTIVVRASI

-599 NISELVAIEVAKVAV
+599 NISEMVAIEVAKVAV
-614 AEGVARENLSDDDI
+614 AEGVARENLSDNDI